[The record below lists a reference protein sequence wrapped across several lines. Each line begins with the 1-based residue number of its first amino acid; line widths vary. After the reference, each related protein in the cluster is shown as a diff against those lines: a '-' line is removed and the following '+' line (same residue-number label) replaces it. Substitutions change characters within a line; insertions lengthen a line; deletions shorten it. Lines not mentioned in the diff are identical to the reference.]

1 MSHRFWALSIF
12 SRQNRCTGTHTLF
25 LLGPDIPLH
34 LCLPACFSFRK
45 ERMPLY
51 IKSGLCRPRGR
62 NCFLSSP
69 NNLERTRLH
78 LLMVRGH
85 RNRERS
91 SSPPEVMHLSLG
103 EEEHMLSGLQSA
115 VRTFSRSVSPSGFP
129 SVSLSSGCY
138 NKGLDTE
145 RLKTTQ
151 MYYLTVLKVRMTAHF
166 TGWKKGR
173 CWHLK
178 TQQITLGKS

>member
-45 ERMPLY
+45 ERTRLH
-51 IKSGLCRPRGR
+51 IKPGLCRPRGR

-78 LLMVRGH
+78 LLTVQQGH

-91 SSPPEVMHLSLG
+91 SSPPEVMHLSVG

-115 VRTFSRSVSPSGFP
+115 LVTFSRSVSPSGFP
-129 SVSLSSGCY
+129 NVSSLSSGCY
-138 NKGLDTE
+138 NK
-145 RLKTTQ
+145 
-151 MYYLTVLKVRMTAHF
+151 
-166 TGWKKGR
+166 
-173 CWHLK
+173 
-178 TQQITLGKS
+178 